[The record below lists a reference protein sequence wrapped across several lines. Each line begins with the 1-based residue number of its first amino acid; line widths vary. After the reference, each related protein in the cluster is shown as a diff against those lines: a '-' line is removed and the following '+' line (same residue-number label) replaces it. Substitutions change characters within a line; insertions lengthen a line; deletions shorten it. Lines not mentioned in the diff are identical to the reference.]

1 MQDAISLSR
10 NRYLRRAIRIA
21 ILSAAALTLSMLVML
36 PAAHAATYSASKVKT
51 DTARIQSLLDNP
63 SNGTVNLPTG
73 TYAVSP
79 SLRLSQGEKI
89 VGHQTTLK
97 VASGS
102 GDYQA
107 MLAGT
112 SLTTDLSG
120 LAVTGVTFDQ
130 NNSGDPITSLPALT
144 HGQSRFVILIGKGT
158 GVTISGNRFKGTDN
172 VNTVVTGSA
181 TTNVTISQ
189 NTFQTIDSPMHD
201 HSSIYTSG
209 TGTVIS
215 GNVFSGTA
223 AYATA
228 IETHGDQVAI
238 SANRVS
244 GYYKAAN
251 ITSSNTSF
259 TGNRVTG
266 GANPVDLWSTSA
278 PGLHDVTV
286 TGNVLNRNL
295 AYWTRVLSSLGR
307 AMPAAQYTQQVTYDP
322 SSAFPF
328 TNISV
333 HGNTN

>member
-1 MQDAISLSR
+1 MTLAITSAATLAISM
-10 NRYLRRAIRIA
+10 A
-21 ILSAAALTLSMLVML
+21 ILPV
-36 PAAHAATYSASKVKT
+36 AHAAASSESKVAT
-51 DTARIQSLLDNP
+51 STARIQSLLDNP
-63 SNGTVNLPTG
+63 SSGTVNLPTG
-73 TYAVSP
+73 TYTVSP

-97 VASGS
+97 VAGGS

-130 NNSGDPITSLPALT
+130 NNTGNPITSLPALT

-158 GVTISGNRFKGTDN
+158 GLTITSNTFKGTDN

-181 TTNVTISQ
+181 TKNVTISQ

-209 TGTVIS
+209 TGALIS
-215 GNVFSGTA
+215 GNVFHGTA

-228 IETHGDQVAI
+228 IETHGDQAVI
-238 SANRVS
+238 SGNRIS

-259 TGNRVTG
+259 TDNHVTG
-266 GANPVDLWSTSA
+266 AANPVDLWSCSA

-286 TGNVLNRNL
+286 SGNVLNRNL
-295 AYWTRVLSSLGR
+295 GYWKKVLANLGR
-307 AMPAAQYTQQVTYDP
+307 AMPAAQYTQQVTKDP
-322 SSAFPF
+322 SSTFPF
-328 TNISV
+328 TSISI